1 MTMGSAS
8 SPSSAP
14 SPARPADPHQRIT
27 LLEILGYCGISAG
40 LFGTFAVLDDAGGD
54 AENTV
59 MVTSLILAAVFL
71 LAGALIGVDAPDR
84 LARMRSACWFASVVG
99 FASFVGLALE
109 PSDRGGFAFLLA
121 LSAIYA
127 LGLWALSPRLLQQ
140 LAFFTLALNTV
151 AILVGFPDL
160 GGFIFGPPDLTAFS
174 LVYWIG
180 GGTWFALGY
189 LDLVR
194 PPRTAMVLGIVFG
207 LEGLLALT
215 PEAPEAAALL
225 ILASSAVCLFLGGSR
240 GDRAVTG
247 LAVVGLVIGSFG
259 LLAALELVGTGPG
272 LVTMV
277 IGVVLLGVAVWTAR
291 SVGPA
296 GARPSFGAV
305 TSPFGRPKQS
315 ARLEPP
321 PPPPPADGTAL

>member
-1 MTMGSAS
+1 MTTGS
-8 SPSSAP
+8 SPTPASAP
-14 SPARPADPHQRIT
+14 SPVRPAEPHQRIT

-40 LFGTFAVLDDAGGD
+40 LFGTFAVLDEAGGD
-54 AENTV
+54 AETTV
-59 MVTSLILAAVFL
+59 MVTSLLLAGVFL

-99 FASFVGLALE
+99 FGSFVGFALE
-109 PSDRGGFAFLLA
+109 PNDRGGFVFLFA

-127 LGLWALSPRLLQQ
+127 LVLWALSPRLLQQ
-140 LAFFTLALNTV
+140 LAFFTLALNAV
-151 AILVGFPDL
+151 AVLVGFPNL
-160 GGFIFGPPDLTAFS
+160 GALLFGPPDLTAFA
-174 LVYWIG
+174 LVYWVG

-194 PPRTAMVLGIVFG
+194 PPRTAMVLGIVLG
-207 LEGLLALT
+207 LEGLLALS

-225 ILASSAVCLFLGGSR
+225 ILASSAVCLFLGGAR

-259 LLAALELVGTGPG
+259 LLTALDLVGTGPG
-272 LVTMV
+272 LVTIV

-291 SVGPA
+291 SIGPV
-296 GARPSFGAV
+296 GARPSFGAIS
-305 TSPFGRPKQS
+305 SPFGRPKQS
-315 ARLEPP
+315 TRPEPPTPP
-321 PPPPPADGTAL
+321 PPDGTAL